1 MWLTLLLIAL
11 FIVFLA
17 FYIFGRWERAQKF
30 SFKIPKK
37 NAPAIQPSL
46 DVEVE
51 TSVNIDETDGLDEV
65 EETTTPAKIDDEQEA
80 VDVHEDLQPSS
91 NQSNQS
97 SQPDRA
103 DPDVLTL
110 TPPTTDPKKSL
121 RKSEQLKPNRVTESY
136 RPPRAWHGRKAESL
150 IKDDFI
156 VFYLWPQNRHIQ
168 GTALIEALGSTALNY
183 DNDSQCFVRK
193 EGSVEWYRLCNAV
206 APALFTYESLTSVQF
221 PGLMLC
227 MQVQSTFDII
237 KAFEEMRQVTEQI
250 SQNLTLDIF
259 NNDRAPLEKSDFDR
273 LRSVLKQKYG

>member
-30 SFKIPKK
+30 SFKIPKN

-46 DVEVE
+46 DVVVE
-51 TSVNIDETDGLDEV
+51 PNVDIDEIDEPDEV
-65 EETTTPAKIDDEQEA
+65 DQITAPAKIDDEQEA
-80 VDVHEDLQPSS
+80 VDAHEDSLPSS
-91 NQSNQS
+91 NQS
-97 SQPDRA
+97 DRA
-103 DPDVLTL
+103 DQDVLTL
-110 TPPTTDPKKSL
+110 TPPTTEPKKSL
-121 RKSEQLKPNRVTESY
+121 RKSEPLKSNRVTESY
-136 RPPRAWHGRKAESL
+136 RPPRAWQGRKAESL

-168 GTALIEALGSTALNY
+168 GTALIEALGTTALNY

-206 APALFTYESLTSVQF
+206 APALFTYESLTSAQF

-237 KAFEEMRQVTEQI
+237 KAFEEMRQVTEQL
-250 SQNLTLDIF
+250 SQSLTLDIF

>member
-30 SFKIPKK
+30 SFKIPKN

-46 DVEVE
+46 DVVVE
-51 TSVNIDETDGLDEV
+51 PNVNIDETDDPDE
-65 EETTTPAKIDDEQEA
+65 TDQITAAAKIDDEQEA
-80 VDVHEDLQPSS
+80 VDDHTSDDSLPSS
-91 NQSNQS
+91 NQS
-97 SQPDRA
+97 DRA
-103 DPDVLTL
+103 DQDVLTL
-110 TPPTTDPKKSL
+110 TPPTTEPKKSL

-136 RPPRAWHGRKAESL
+136 RPPRSWQGRKAESL

-168 GTALIEALGSTALNY
+168 GTALIEALGTTALNY

-206 APALFTYESLTSVQF
+206 APALFTYESLTSAQF

-237 KAFEEMRQVTEQI
+237 KAFEEMRQVTEQL

-259 NNDRAPLEKSDFDR
+259 NNDRALLEKSDFDR

>member
-30 SFKIPKK
+30 SFKIPKN

-46 DVEVE
+46 DVVVE
-51 TSVNIDETDGLDEV
+51 PNVDIDEIDEPDEV
-65 EETTTPAKIDDEQEA
+65 DQITAPAKIDDEQEA
-80 VDVHEDLQPSS
+80 VDAYEDSLPSS
-91 NQSNQS
+91 NQS
-97 SQPDRA
+97 DRT
-103 DPDVLTL
+103 DQDVLTL
-110 TPPTTDPKKSL
+110 TPPTTEPKKSL
-121 RKSEQLKPNRVTESY
+121 RKSEQLKSNRVTESY
-136 RPPRAWHGRKAESL
+136 RPPRAWQGRKAESL

-168 GTALIEALGSTALNY
+168 GTALIEALGTTALNY

-206 APALFTYESLTSVQF
+206 APALFTYESLTSAQF

-237 KAFEEMRQVTEQI
+237 KAFEEMRQVTEQL
-250 SQNLTLDIF
+250 SQNLMLDIF
-259 NNDRAPLEKSDFDR
+259 NNDRALLEKSDFDR